1 MSVFSLDPLVGTK
14 APPAVAGVSGD
25 ENLEPKHK
33 QMIRKLVNGA
43 KDEERPYLEAEK
55 RMRPVNQ
62 DRMYH
67 MNSFV
72 SLHTIGLLLNC

>member
-1 MSVFSLDPLVGTK
+1 MSVFSLDPLVGTT

-43 KDEERPYLEAEK
+43 KDEERPYLEAERSVQVK
-55 RMRPVNQ
+55 RDGKYHVN
-62 DRMYH
+62 
-67 MNSFV
+67 NFV
-72 SLHTIGLLLNC
+72 SLHTIGLLLNR